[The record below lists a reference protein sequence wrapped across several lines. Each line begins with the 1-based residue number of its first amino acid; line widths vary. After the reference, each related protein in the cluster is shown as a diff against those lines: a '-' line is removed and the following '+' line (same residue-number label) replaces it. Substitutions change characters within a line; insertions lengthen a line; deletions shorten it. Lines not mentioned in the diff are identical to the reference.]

1 MNAILKTVINASGLY
16 EIRTIASNYLVAT
29 LSSLGLI
36 PATVANA
43 QVAPGLPVVHRID
56 VADATTGNVD
66 VTLTYKTRVTD
77 VLVVKTAGNGG
88 SGNTIA
94 VNNGS
99 NAITNSIDA
108 NINDTVVAR
117 AGNINDAYHEIAA
130 GGTLRVVRTKS
141 SGNAACIVYVYGI
154 LVD

>member
-1 MNAILKTVINASGLY
+1 MSAKLKTVIVDGYY
-16 EIRTIASNYLVAT
+16 EIRDIASNFLVAT
-29 LSSLGLI
+29 LSALGLI

-43 QVAPGLPVVHRID
+43 QEVPGIPVVHRID
-56 VADATTGNVD
+56 VADGTTGNVD
-66 VTLTYKTRVTD
+66 VELAYKTRVID

-94 VNNGS
+94 VSNGS
-99 NAITNSIDA
+99 NAITNNIDM

-117 AGNINDAYHEIAA
+117 AGNINDANHEIAA

-141 SGNAACIVYVYGI
+141 SGNAACIVYVHGI
-154 LVD
+154 LVP